1 MLPLNQ
7 PSKTNKPIQKDRQ
20 KCSVINYHLLQM
32 VCMKR
37 EINLDTR
44 GCYFKKQSLTLAH
57 PNCALNNLNP
67 FTPMISEAILLT
79 ICHTV
84 LKMLV

>member
-1 MLPLNQ
+1 
-7 PSKTNKPIQKDRQ
+7 
-20 KCSVINYHLLQM
+20 M

-57 PNCALNNLNP
+57 PNCALNNLDP

-79 ICHTV
+79 VSHTV
-84 LKMLV
+84 LKMLVWRIWFWINL